1 MKIRSPGGG
10 IPLLQGIDMGSP
22 YKAVTVSVAQ
32 TATQKAAHC
41 YSNDTQSTSR
51 WSSTMLTRVEEPS

>member
-10 IPLLQGIDMGSP
+10 MPLLQGIDIGSP

-32 TATQKAAHC
+32 TGTQKAADC
-41 YSNDTQSTSR
+41 YSNYTQSTSC
-51 WSSTMLTRVEEPS
+51 WSSTMLARAEEPS